1 MQRSIVT
8 ERDRLFLNSFWEE
21 LFWQQETHL
30 KRTSAYHLQID
41 GQIEVVNR
49 RLETHIRC
57 LAREHPRKMVRW
69 LPWAEFWFNT
79 NFNTSIGCYPFKI
92 VYGRDPSTII
102 KVDLKYDNGD
112 ELKIM
117 LVE

>member
-1 MQRSIVT
+1 
-8 ERDRLFLNSFWEE
+8 
-21 LFWQQETHL
+21 
-30 KRTSAYHLQID
+30 
-41 GQIEVVNR
+41 
-49 RLETHIRC
+49 
-57 LAREHPRKMVRW
+57 MVRW